1 MPKACVCT
9 ECVNWN
15 LPILNSIFPVHQENI
30 SISSTLRS
38 RTSYM
43 YLYIYF
49 SPLIR
54 STPPPPLFSLILLPW
69 SLIALLSSVKVA
81 IYHSRYQLNLNFL
94 SQLSIWYY
102 SCWASVIL
110 WPESGS
116 YLILWSSYDFLYRV
130 S

>member
-49 SPLIR
+49 SSLIR

-94 SQLSIWYY
+94 SPLSIWYY

>member
-38 RTSYM
+38 ED
-43 YLYIYF
+43 YLHVPVYLF
-49 SPLIR
+49 FF
-54 STPPPPLFSLILLPW
+54 THKKHTPPLFSLILLPW
-69 SLIALLSSVKVA
+69 SLIALLSGVKVV

>member
-9 ECVNWN
+9 ECVNWY

-43 YLYIYF
+43 YLCIYF
-49 SPLIR
+49 SSLIR
-54 STPPPPLFSLILLPW
+54 STPPPPFFSLILLPW

>member
-9 ECVNWN
+9 ECVNWY

-49 SPLIR
+49 SSLIR
-54 STPPPPLFSLILLPW
+54 STLPLFSLILLPW

-94 SQLSIWYY
+94 SPLSIWYY

-116 YLILWSSYDFLYRV
+116 YLILWGSYDFLYRV

>member
-38 RTSYM
+38 ED
-43 YLYIYF
+43 YLHV
-49 SPLIR
+49 PLYLFLF
-54 STPPPPLFSLILLPW
+54 THKKHPPPFFSLILLPW
-69 SLIALLSSVKVA
+69 SLIALLSSVKVS